1 MTKARRTR
9 QFARTFL
16 ASPLIRA
23 LAKQTGD
30 EVDFHPVRRANFKWP
45 IKEATTLN
53 RPSNKRYLKL
63 TSMGF
68 SNKAVT
74 YLPPVSAAS

>member
-1 MTKARRTR
+1 MFWRKNFDPNLSPGLLTSH
-9 QFARTFL
+9 FL
-16 ASPLIRA
+16 RENP
-23 LAKQTGD
+23 GD
-30 EVDFHPVRRANFKWP
+30 EVDFHPVRRANLKWP

-63 TSMGF
+63 TGMGF
-68 SNKAVT
+68 SNKAVI